1 MIKYKLFDKT
11 NLKGIAI
18 AGALSLSAAFMAVP
32 SACVYADTPVQSQTA
47 DTDSSEPLSEKE
59 SEKDNP
65 AAGDIGDTPG
75 YNLEKTK
82 KQSVEENENSTRQDS
97 EIDLSARPYPAADN
111 VINSDS

>member
-47 DTDSSEPLSEKE
+47 DTDSSEPLS
-59 SEKDNP
+59 
-65 AAGDIGDTPG
+65 
-75 YNLEKTK
+75 
-82 KQSVEENENSTRQDS
+82 
-97 EIDLSARPYPAADN
+97 
-111 VINSDS
+111 